1 MIEIIELSKTF
12 SKDKHSGL
20 KRKND
25 EPYYH
30 HCLRV
35 GDLVSK
41 LTKDSDVISAAYL
54 HDVLEH
60 SNTTEKELSEVF
72 NEKVVDLVK
81 ELTNDIELIK
91 IKGKTNYLIE
101 KINNM
106 SEDCL
111 LIKLCDRY
119 DNLIDVGS
127 KPTYSVETLKLI
139 KNMDRKLNSSH
150 KKMIE
155 LIKSI
160 IVN

>member
-20 KRKND
+20 KRKNN
-25 EPYYH
+25 EPYFH

-35 GDLVSK
+35 GDFVSN
-41 LTKDSDVISAAYL
+41 LTEDSDVISAAYL
-54 HDVLEH
+54 HDILEH
-60 SNTTEKELSEVF
+60 SNTTEKELSEIF
-72 NEKVVDLVK
+72 NDNVVDLVK
-81 ELTNDIELIK
+81 ELTNDPELIK
-91 IKGKTNYLIE
+91 IKGKTNYLID

-119 DNLIDVGS
+119 DNLTDIGS
-127 KPTYSVETLKLI
+127 KPIYSIETLKLI
-139 KNMDRKLNSSH
+139 NNINRDLNPSH

-155 LIKSI
+155 LINSVI
-160 IVN
+160 IN